1 MIGVVA
7 TLEPR
12 QPDVEAFFGALETVV
27 EAGIVLIVLLVGVMA
42 IRRFTSL

>member
-1 MIGVVA
+1 VSGVAA

-12 QPDVEAFFGALETVV
+12 QPDVEAFFGAMETVV
-27 EAGIVLIVLLVGVMA
+27 EAGVVLVVLLVGVMA